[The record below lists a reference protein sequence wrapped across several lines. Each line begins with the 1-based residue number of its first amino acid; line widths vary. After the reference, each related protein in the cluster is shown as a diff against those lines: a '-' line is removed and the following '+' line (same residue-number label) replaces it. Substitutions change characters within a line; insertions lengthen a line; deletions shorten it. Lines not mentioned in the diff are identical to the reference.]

1 METLEDI
8 RGDEIRTFRQDL
20 DLTQAELAE
29 RLGGSTRAIED
40 WEAGRRQAP
49 AMLRLALAAI
59 RTHARPWSPI
69 FVDPR
74 YPNREDVNDLV
85 RDRLFESAADRA
97 QTQYEA
103 WATTHESLPF
113 GEAALLG
120 FLETIND
127 GYEPI
132 RTISNWEWL
141 PQSGWQTSMVIKP
154 NLGNGLHPNVAFE
167 SRHDKHFRR
176 LAVFLDSKRP
186 NERLPGRLRI
196 EQALVDQNFRVM
208 TFNGEEFLADPEGC
222 ADRISDILS
231 DMVEECLVAAGRI
244 PSPPR
249 RRDDSL

>member
-1 METLEDI
+1 MFVLEDI
-8 RGDEIRTFRQDL
+8 RGDEIRAFRQDL

-69 FVDPR
+69 SVDPR
-74 YPNREDVNDLV
+74 YPDKEAVADLV
-85 RDRLFESAADRA
+85 RDRMFEAAADRA
-97 QTQYEA
+97 QNFYEA
-103 WATTHESLPF
+103 WASTHDVLPI
-113 GEAALLG
+113 GEAAMIG

-132 RTISNWEWL
+132 RSVSNWDWL

-154 NLGNGLHPNVAFE
+154 SLGNGLHPNVAFE
-167 SRHDKHFRR
+167 SRHDEHFRR

-186 NERLPGRLRI
+186 NERLPGRLRV
-196 EQALVDQNFRVM
+196 EQALLDQNFRVM

-222 ADRISDILS
+222 ADRISDVLS
-231 DMVEECLVAAGRI
+231 DMVEECLVAAERI
-244 PSPPR
+244 PPPRR